1 MPGGKK
7 QNEKNGTFGT
17 AGNMEKLRMA
27 LRYGADAVYLA
38 GQSFGLRA
46 FGGNF
51 SDGELREAVE
61 FTHSQG
67 KKVYITVN
75 IIPRNSDL
83 ERLEPYIKYI
93 RDIGADADHIDW
105 DFQVGA

>member
-1 MPGGKK
+1 MRKMELLAP
-7 QNEKNGTFGT
+7 

-67 KKVYITVN
+67 EKSLYNCEYYT
-75 IIPRNSDL
+75 P
-83 ERLEPYIKYI
+83 
-93 RDIGADADHIDW
+93 
-105 DFQVGA
+105 